1 MDGNS
6 VGSTPKM
13 DWTSRDV
20 PTAWKAFRQ
29 HCEFTFGGP
38 LKRKSEEEKCNY
50 LMIWIGDKGRD
61 IYNTWELTAE
71 EAKKLDTYY
80 TKYVKPK
87 SNKLFARYKF
97 HQKVQQEGESFEQF
111 LTDLKLLVKDCGY
124 ADPDEMVRD
133 RVVIGCHATKTR
145 EKLIQE
151 GSDLTLEKAID
162 IARTDEMSKAQLKTM
177 TTKNPSINSVNQK
190 KQKSHKKT
198 KSGREK
204 FTSKD
209 CSRCGYQ
216 HDKGKCPAQGKRC
229 AKCQKLNHFAS
240 VCQSKITV
248 RKGIHYVEEA
258 EDSDEEL
265 LVGCITSVNVVDMG
279 EWYEDLRIE
288 SKTVKFQLDTGAKAN
303 VISDKVV
310 QDLDIECH
318 YEKTLVKLKP
328 YSGHQIPTKGVV
340 TLPCEYKGQVLHVK
354 FHVIEIEAPSVLSAQ
369 TCKEMGLLARIHSLQ
384 QHNIAER
391 LTDLDQSILA
401 EYPDLF
407 QGLGC
412 LPGEHTI
419 KLDPSVPP
427 VVHPPR
433 KVPVSLKEKIKDE
446 LDRTEKAGVIV
457 RQTEPTDWVNNMVA
471 VVKPNKIRIC
481 IDPRDLN
488 AAIRREHF
496 PMTTIEEFVASMPQA
511 KVFSV
516 LDATSGYWQVKLDEE
531 SSKLCTFNT
540 PFGRYRFTRLPFGI
554 KSAPEVFQNCMSEL
568 LADVDGV
575 KVIVDDLLIWGKDD
589 DEHDAR
595 LKQVLDQAR
604 EVNLKFNAK
613 KCGIRQEE
621 VPYVGHVLSKDGL
634 KPDPEKIR
642 AVQEMKPP
650 QNTKELKTFLG
661 FIQCLGKF
669 MPNMATASAPLR
681 ELLEKNIAWHW
692 DQEQEASFERLK
704 QMASST
710 PVLGYYDPSKPLTLS
725 VDASSKGSGAVLL
738 QDGKPLAYASRALT
752 PTQERYAQIEK
763 ETLAIVYG
771 AQKFQQFIYGR
782 PTHVES
788 DHKPLQYILSK
799 PLHQAPLRL
808 QKMMLTL
815 QRYDLK
821 VKYLPGSELSVAD
834 ALSRSYLQETT
845 ETLIPDLEVNEVQLT
860 AHLPISPE
868 KYAEFQ
874 KATADDPTM
883 QALRSVVLNGW
894 PGKKEELPGNVCE
907 YWCYRDEI
915 SSVDGL
921 LFKAQKLIV
930 PQSMR
935 KEMLDRIHESHQGI
949 VKCKQRARDILFWPG
964 MSSQIED
971 KVSKCS
977 VCNQFQRAQPR
988 EPMIIHEPPDR
999 PWSKIVCGLFEFNGV
1014 HYLLSV
1020 DYYSKWIEV
1029 ANLDDIT
1036 SSNIMSPEESICKV
1050 RYP

>member
-6 VGSTPKM
+6 AGSTPKM
-13 DWTSRDV
+13 DWTSRDL

-80 TKYVKPK
+80 TKYETYVKPK
-87 SNKLFARYKF
+87 SNKVFARYKF

-177 TTKNPSINSVNQK
+177 TTENPSINSVNQK

-265 LVGCITSVNVVDMG
+265 FVGCITSVNVVDMG

-288 SKTVKFQLDTGAKAN
+288 SKTVKFQLDTGAKVN
-303 VISDKVV
+303 VISDKVI

-318 YEKTLVKLKP
+318 YEKTLVKLKS

-340 TLPCEYKGQVLHVK
+340 TLPCEYKGKVFPVK
-354 FHVIEIEAPSVLSAQ
+354 FHVIEIEAPSVLSGQ

-384 QHNIAER
+384 QHNIPER
-391 LTDLDQSILA
+391 PTDLDQSILV

-446 LDRTEKAGVIV
+446 LDRMEKAGVIV
-457 RQTEPTDWVNNMVA
+457 RQTGPTDWVNSMVA

-496 PMTTIEEFVASMPQA
+496 PMTTIEEVVASMPQA

-568 LADVDGV
+568 FADVDGV

-595 LKQVLDQAR
+595 LKQVLDRAR
-604 EVNLKFNAK
+604 KVNLKFNAK
-613 KCGIRQEE
+613 KC
-621 VPYVGHVLSKDGL
+621 
-634 KPDPEKIR
+634 
-642 AVQEMKPP
+642 
-650 QNTKELKTFLG
+650 
-661 FIQCLGKF
+661 
-669 MPNMATASAPLR
+669 
-681 ELLEKNIAWHW
+681 
-692 DQEQEASFERLK
+692 
-704 QMASST
+704 
-710 PVLGYYDPSKPLTLS
+710 
-725 VDASSKGSGAVLL
+725 
-738 QDGKPLAYASRALT
+738 
-752 PTQERYAQIEK
+752 
-763 ETLAIVYG
+763 
-771 AQKFQQFIYGR
+771 
-782 PTHVES
+782 
-788 DHKPLQYILSK
+788 
-799 PLHQAPLRL
+799 
-808 QKMMLTL
+808 
-815 QRYDLK
+815 
-821 VKYLPGSELSVAD
+821 
-834 ALSRSYLQETT
+834 
-845 ETLIPDLEVNEVQLT
+845 
-860 AHLPISPE
+860 
-868 KYAEFQ
+868 
-874 KATADDPTM
+874 
-883 QALRSVVLNGW
+883 
-894 PGKKEELPGNVCE
+894 
-907 YWCYRDEI
+907 
-915 SSVDGL
+915 
-921 LFKAQKLIV
+921 
-930 PQSMR
+930 
-935 KEMLDRIHESHQGI
+935 
-949 VKCKQRARDILFWPG
+949 
-964 MSSQIED
+964 
-971 KVSKCS
+971 
-977 VCNQFQRAQPR
+977 
-988 EPMIIHEPPDR
+988 
-999 PWSKIVCGLFEFNGV
+999 
-1014 HYLLSV
+1014 
-1020 DYYSKWIEV
+1020 
-1029 ANLDDIT
+1029 
-1036 SSNIMSPEESICKV
+1036 
-1050 RYP
+1050 

>member
-1 MDGNS
+1 MS
-6 VGSTPKM
+6 
-13 DWTSRDV
+13 
-20 PTAWKAFRQ
+20 
-29 HCEFTFGGP
+29 
-38 LKRKSEEEKCNY
+38 
-50 LMIWIGDKGRD
+50 
-61 IYNTWELTAE
+61 
-71 EAKKLDTYY
+71 
-80 TKYVKPK
+80 
-87 SNKLFARYKF
+87 
-97 HQKVQQEGESFEQF
+97 F
-111 LTDLKLLVKDCGY
+111 LT
-124 ADPDEMVRD
+124 
-133 RVVIGCHATKTR
+133 VI
-145 EKLIQE
+145 
-151 GSDLTLEKAID
+151 
-162 IARTDEMSKAQLKTM
+162 
-177 TTKNPSINSVNQK
+177 
-190 KQKSHKKT
+190 
-198 KSGREK
+198 
-204 FTSKD
+204 
-209 CSRCGYQ
+209 
-216 HDKGKCPAQGKRC
+216 
-229 AKCQKLNHFAS
+229 
-240 VCQSKITV
+240 
-248 RKGIHYVEEA
+248 
-258 EDSDEEL
+258 
-265 LVGCITSVNVVDMG
+265 
-279 EWYEDLRIE
+279 
-288 SKTVKFQLDTGAKAN
+288 
-303 VISDKVV
+303 

-318 YEKTLVKLKP
+318 YEKTLVKLKS

-340 TLPCEYKGQVLHVK
+340 TLPCEYKGKVFHVK

-384 QHNIAER
+384 QHNIPECP
-391 LTDLDQSILA
+391 TDLDQSILV
-401 EYPDLF
+401 EYSDLF

-446 LDRTEKAGVIV
+446 LDRMEKAGVIV
-457 RQTEPTDWVNNMVA
+457 RQTEPTDWVNSMVA

-496 PMTTIEEFVASMPQA
+496 PMTTIEEVVASMPQA

-568 LADVDGV
+568 FADVDGV

-595 LKQVLDQAR
+595 LKQVLDRAR
-604 EVNLKFNAK
+604 KVNLKFNAK
-613 KCGIRQEE
+613 KCRIRQEE

-661 FIQCLGKF
+661 FIQYLGKF
-669 MPNMATASAPLR
+669 MPNMATVSAPLR

-725 VDASSKGSGAVLL
+725 VDASSKGLGAVLL

-771 AQKFQQFIYGR
+771 AQKFHQFIYGR
-782 PTHVES
+782 PTRVES

-845 ETLIPDLEVNEVQLT
+845 ETLIPDLEVNEVHLT

-894 PGKKEELPGNVCE
+894 PGNKEELPGNVRE

-999 PWSKIVCGLFEFNGV
+999 PWSKIGCDLFEFNGV

-1029 ANLDDIT
+1029 AKLDDIT
-1036 SSNIMSPEESICKV
+1036 SSNIICHLKSQFARYGIPDELISDNGPQYACSAFNDFSRSYGFVHTTSSPL
-1050 RYP
+1050 YPQSNGEVERAVQTIENFLKKGQDPYKALLNYRNTPLDGIGLSPAQILMGRRLKTSLPTSAELLKPQGTPEIKQHLQKIKERQKFYYDKHCSKELPPLDKGDQVSLKHEKHHTPRSYIVQAPGGQKYRRNCRHLNKNRVSQALNKGTVETSQNGQASSPACNQTNLNGSFHETETLSEHALKPAMRTRSGRLVKQPTYLKDYAQ